1 MDREDEL
8 YTAFSKRELAKMLD
22 EEEQLVSDLESKIQE
37 LEQEVEVFER
47 RSEDKTDIIN
57 DLEERL
63 DRCCCSDSDEAD
75 PVYSIQFGDP
85 LETPILEI
93 DINCCS
99 DVPDR

>member
-8 YTAFSKRELAKMLD
+8 YNTYSKRELAQLLD

-47 RSEDKTDIIN
+47 RSEEKTDIIN
-57 DLEERL
+57 DLEDRL
-63 DRCCCSDSDEAD
+63 DRCCCEEDDD
-75 PVYSIQFGDP
+75 PVYSIQFQDP
-85 LETPILEI
+85 LDTPIKEI
-93 DINCCS
+93 DLSNICS